1 MADNKIEII
10 ASLDIPKSKHNIV
23 GEIKQLQTDLQADDN
38 ARPKLI
44 AGLDIDKSKTLIQSQ
59 LNTIVNQA
67 NAPTIKVGI
76 DVSSTKNIST
86 AINEQ
91 LGKTNVTTNVTDKI
105 LNNYRKT
112 FGIVGK
118 EANDKLRPLF
128 TSFENAFNTANAEKY
143 YSVLRK
149 IVDTTVS
156 LATSRKPNDYN
167 DLMKNIK
174 SQVTDGS
181 KIYIDSRTRE
191 DLKSMLGDA
200 NQLKSVLNSVFGGGK
215 WTFNAGKGA
224 TSFDTLVSPELLNR
238 CQGLADC
245 IVEIHHQISQL
256 KGQRISVFD
265 GITDSQIKSFIELE
279 IQDLLKLGLTADYVE
294 GEWVDLTGTVNTS
307 NQTLAD
313 SASKM
318 STITTAFDNTSS
330 AVNRAEQEFRELFNV
345 TKQGDVTGIWNKD
358 TNGNING
365 FTVNVKKAKG
375 ETESFR
381 YVLKQV
387 GEEMQ
392 FVYAGGRGS
401 DSGVYKLTTDIENAR
416 AKYSRLLADFKSSN
430 NAILSGLSTPI
441 QQFETSLNNLGKTSS
456 INDVKNS
463 FEALKQSASQISMYL
478 DTTNSAFNKNTN
490 AINHYKSM
498 DNILKEISATFD
510 NLAIKPNVL
519 KNELDGVK
527 TKFAEL
533 QTLEKTEGGYTE
545 TWAKKYQEVN
555 LELAKVKA
563 NIQSIAK
570 SEAKTLADLQ
580 KSITTAIGNLDSK
593 KLNSTFTRNNT
604 NPEVVQQIAKID
616 ELKAK
621 YQNLL
626 NLISQPQTPES
637 LTKLRNET
645 LLLDRDYQLLIQS
658 VKNFQ
663 GTLRNDKA
671 IDVNANKI
679 KQLRAEIQAYM
690 NLNPKAMNMK
700 LSGGNTVG
708 AELNRMLAQLND
720 LASPELAASIGR
732 QFTTIQKTVVSM
744 GKEGNTA
751 FGSLLASAKK
761 FGTWMGLT
769 TVISRFVR
777 SIRSMITTII
787 ELDTAL
793 TDLKKTFKGTEQDL
807 QAFYSNAPSIAKEFG
822 VSTKDIIEQASAWS
836 RLNKIGLLYG
846 NI

>member
-23 GEIKQLQTDLQADDN
+23 GEIKQLQADLQADDN

-76 DVSSTKNIST
+76 DVSNTKNIST

-91 LGKTNVTTNVTDKI
+91 LGKTNVADRITNSF
-105 LNNYRKT
+105 NKT
-112 FGIVGK
+112 IDV
-118 EANDKLRPLF
+118 
-128 TSFENAFNTANAEKY
+128 
-143 YSVLRK
+143 
-149 IVDTTVS
+149 
-156 LATSRKPNDYN
+156 
-167 DLMKNIK
+167 IK
-174 SQVTDGS
+174 
-181 KIYIDSRTRE
+181 K
-191 DLKSMLGDA
+191 
-200 NQLKSVLNSVFGGGK
+200 
-215 WTFNAGKGA
+215 
-224 TSFDTLVSPELLNR
+224 
-238 CQGLADC
+238 
-245 IVEIHHQISQL
+245 
-256 KGQRISVFD
+256 
-265 GITDSQIKSFIELE
+265 
-279 IQDLLKLGLTADYVE
+279 
-294 GEWVDLTGTVNTS
+294 
-307 NQTLAD
+307 
-313 SASKM
+313 
-318 STITTAFDNTSS
+318 
-330 AVNRAEQEFRELFNV
+330 AEQEYRELFNV

-663 GTLRNDKA
+663 GTLRNDKV

-708 AELNRMLAQLND
+708 VELNRMLSQLND
-720 LASPELAASIGR
+720 LASPELVASIER
-732 QFTTIQKTVVSM
+732 QFTTIEKTVVSM

-761 FGTWMGLT
+761 FGTWMGIT
-769 TVISRFVR
+769 GFISGF
-777 SIRSMITTII
+777 IRNIRKMITNVI
-787 ELDTAL
+787 ELDTAM
-793 TDLKKTFKGTEQDL
+793 TNLKKVTDETTATYSKFFDSATERAKKLHTAVSDL
-807 QAFYSNAPSIAKEFG
+807 
-822 VSTKDIIEQASAWS
+822 IEQTAMWAK
-836 RLNKIGLLYG
+836 LGYGLKDAQKLAETSTIYAKVG
-846 NI
+846 EVDNETAVSDLVTVMKANLMPLCTEMYI

>member
-23 GEIKQLQTDLQADDN
+23 GEIKQLQADLQADDN

-44 AGLDIDKSKTLIQSQ
+44 ARLDIDKSKTLIQSQ

-76 DVSSTKNIST
+76 DVSSTNATQNIVSGLKDVQT
-86 AINEQ
+86 QAQSVSNTVNN
-91 LGKTNVTTNVTDKI
+91 LLNLDDKFKTIKPI
-105 LNNYRKT
+105 LNNEGLIDTEKT
-112 FGIVGK
+112 LNKVQKLYQELGAVSVKGIFGNK
-118 EANDKLRPLF
+118 
-128 TSFENAFNTANAEKY
+128 
-143 YSVLRK
+143 
-149 IVDTTVS
+149 
-156 LATSRKPNDYN
+156 
-167 DLMKNIK
+167 
-174 SQVTDGS
+174 VTDDGLEQIVVTLNKGTELARTLTLQLGELDKS
-181 KIYIDSRTRE
+181 KRKFTDKDSFYLT
-191 DLKSMLGDA
+191 
-200 NQLKSVLNSVFGGGK
+200 
-215 WTFNAGKGA
+215 KG
-224 TSFDTLVSPELLNR
+224 TS
-238 CQGLADC
+238 
-245 IVEIHHQISQL
+245 
-256 KGQRISVFD
+256 
-265 GITDSQIKSFIELE
+265 
-279 IQDLLKLGLTADYVE
+279 
-294 GEWVDLTGTVNTS
+294 
-307 NQTLAD
+307 
-313 SASKM
+313 
-318 STITTAFDNTSS
+318 DN
-330 AVNRAEQEFRELFNV
+330 
-345 TKQGDVTGIWNKD
+345 
-358 TNGNING
+358 
-365 FTVNVKKAKG
+365 
-375 ETESFR
+375 
-381 YVLKQV
+381 
-387 GEEMQ
+387 
-392 FVYAGGRGS
+392 
-401 DSGVYKLTTDIENAR
+401 SGVQKLTTDIENAR

-563 NIQSIAK
+563 NIQLVAK
-570 SEAKTLADLQ
+570 AESNSQKADKNSAYQTQLKYLNKIKEETNTIISLRNKMLSAGTGESQIYQEEITKAKKRIQYDTSQLKKKQLLTEEAQRLVNTYQQQLALLEKINNSKATEKLQ

-626 NLISQPQTPES
+626 SLFSQSQTPES

-645 LLLDRDYQLLIQS
+645 LLLDRDYQLLMQS

-720 LASPELAASIGR
+720 LASPELVASIDR
-732 QFTTIQKTVVSM
+732 QFKTIGKTVVSM

-769 TVISRFVR
+769 TIISRFVR
-777 SIRSMITTII
+777 SIRSMITTVV

-793 TDLKKTFKGTEQDL
+793 TDLKKTFKGTKQDL

-822 VSTKDIIEQASAWS
+822 VSTKNIIEQASAWS